1 MRVLSRLKVIGLHA
15 RFLNLIR
22 HCCLMID
29 WRSKLSQSALENA
42 LGHVSH
48 SFLNVGPREQP
59 SRGPRGHAS
68 SWFFLDFNSLKFPFP
83 GFWFIEGASNA
94 RKLEKENIFPHHFPD
109 FNLESYIIFT
119 NMFII
124 KNLIDF
130 RKNGGNQCGS
140 CLLKQLFT

>member
-1 MRVLSRLKVIGLHA
+1 
-15 RFLNLIR
+15 
-22 HCCLMID
+22 MID
-29 WRSKLSQSALENA
+29 EWE
-42 LGHVSH
+42 V
-48 SFLNVGPREQP
+48 SFLSLHSKTLSSKRLRDPGGMLPRE
-59 SRGPRGHAS
+59 
-68 SWFFLDFNSLKFPFP
+68 FFLDFNSLKFPLP

-109 FNLESYIIFT
+109 FNLESYIIIT

-130 RKNGGNQCGS
+130 RKNCGNQWGS